1 VAGFS
6 VLWRV
11 KGMSDRYLSYY
22 YCPNCSIP
30 YRCITFTRP
39 GKLGV
44 SLQKG
49 TAPMSYHCVHCGTK
63 VIQPGSFANLMIA
76 LLIIL
81 IVMICF
87 WLRPIGHWTAVL
99 VVQTLLGT
107 GRLLLVQSSLS
118 SSQKCKH
125 IYDRWVMQHGN
136 DPDKWPDATQ
146 PE

>member
-1 VAGFS
+1 MAGFS

-87 WLRPIGHWTAVL
+87 WLRPIGNWTAVL
-99 VVQTLLGT
+99 VVETLLGT
-107 GRLLLVQSSLS
+107 AGLLLVHSSLS
-118 SSQKCKH
+118 SSQKCKP
-125 IYDRWVMQHGN
+125 IYDRWVMQHGSE
-136 DPDKWPDATQ
+136 PDKWPAPAK